1 MSRWPTAAS
10 GVSDGS
16 SPYFELYGNIEALSS
31 ARRWRRSI
39 TKETLDDDA
48 IAPFVAQTAVPP
60 IHTHHSKAAT
70 FMERKAGGVLG
81 EDPRDDLPESTFGI
95 CAAEPIERGSTSS
108 GATRLPRDIDRML
121 GHAGVGRSIPIR
133 AGARPGHDL
142 AVSRDDNRGIAVAL
156 LHQGGCDLRGSA
168 RRGFK
173 RGDSISDALVV
184 DPSYRGGVF
193 DRRQS
198 NDRIAH
204 ADRGVSQRK
213 SAVAAAAPR
222 SCATMNA
229 GASAGRM
236 PAKVSVADRAKVT
249 AGFANEVD
257 AVNQ

>member
-1 MSRWPTAAS
+1 MSST
-10 GVSDGS
+10 V
-16 SPYFELYGNIEALSS
+16 
-31 ARRWRRSI
+31 RWRRSI
-39 TKETLDDDA
+39 TKETLDNDA
-48 IAPFVAQTAVPP
+48 IPPCVAETAVSP
-60 IHTHHSKAAT
+60 IHTHHSKSAT

-95 CAAEPIERGSTSS
+95 CVAEPIERGSTSS
-108 GATRLPRDIDRML
+108 GAARLPRHIDRML
-121 GHAGVGRSIPIR
+121 GHTGVGRSIPIR
-133 AGARPGHDL
+133 AGTRPGHDL
-142 AVSRDDNRGIAVAL
+142 AITRDDNCGIAVAL
-156 LHQGGCDLRGSA
+156 LHQGGCDLHGSA
-168 RRGFK
+168 RLSFK
-173 RGDSISDALVV
+173 RGDPISDALVV

-213 SAVAAAAPR
+213 SAVAAAAPI

-236 PAKVSVADRAKVT
+236 PAKVSVADRASVT